1 LKSCAAE
8 KEANTM
14 NNTMLRFYP
23 CDENLDVHYTAVVL
37 NEGLLQVK
45 APGQTGKQ
53 HFESVDAWLA
63 SLPGSPSIDALS
75 IQCQS
80 TKEPKEPVERR
91 ARSEKPKKIKWNV
104 PSKSTARTIESVP
117 WARYVYFMI
126 KEANPELLKNTVIRD
141 LYNEL
146 VSCLTSYAGHIV
158 TRPPYFYKRYCLS
171 NIQPNNGTDTVVGT
185 LPQLFIQK
193 RDLRSG
199 NYQHTS
205 SVYQQ
210 NLLHVLSVYQP
221 LYEQIK
227 FDVLPY
233 MERRLHE
240 KKAKERTRICNRLLE
255 RYNASLMKLT
265 RKFEGQAQ
273 YLRYYINSFE
283 KERASYEEPFQSA
296 IKW

>member
-1 LKSCAAE
+1 MYPLH
-8 KEANTM
+8 
-14 NNTMLRFYP
+14 TMLRFYP

-37 NEGLLQVK
+37 KEGLLQVK

-53 HFESVDAWLA
+53 HFESIDVWLA
-63 SLPGSPSIDALS
+63 SLPGSPSIDALVL
-75 IQCQS
+75 QCQS
-80 TKEPKEPVERR
+80 TKEPKEPR
-91 ARSEKPKKIKWNV
+91 ARVQKQKKVKWNV
-104 PSKSTARTIESVP
+104 PSKSTSRTVDSLP

-158 TRPPYFYKRYCLS
+158 TRPPYFYKRYCPA
-171 NIQPNNGTDTVVGT
+171 NIRPNNGTDTVVGT
-185 LPQLFIQK
+185 LPLLFIQK
-193 RDLRSG
+193 RDLHSG
-199 NYQHTS
+199 SYQHTS

-221 LYEQIK
+221 LYKQIK
-227 FDVLPY
+227 FDVIPY
-233 MERRLHE
+233 MERRVHE
-240 KKAKERTRICNRLLE
+240 KKAKERTRICNRLLA

-273 YLRYYINSFE
+273 YLRHYINSFE
-283 KERASYEEPFQSA
+283 KELATYQEPFQSA
-296 IKW
+296 IIW

>member
-1 LKSCAAE
+1 MYPLH
-8 KEANTM
+8 
-14 NNTMLRFYP
+14 TMLRFYP

-37 NEGLLQVK
+37 KEGLLQVK

-53 HFESVDAWLA
+53 HFESIDAWLA
-63 SLPGSPSIDALS
+63 SLPGSPSIQAIL

-80 TKEPKEPVERR
+80 TKEPKEPRIR
-91 ARSEKPKKIKWNV
+91 AQKPKKVKWNV
-104 PSKSTARTIESVP
+104 PSKNTIRSIDSLP

-146 VSCLTSYAGHIV
+146 VSCLTSYAGHIM
-158 TRPPYFYKRYCLS
+158 TRPPYFYKRYCPA
-171 NIQPNNGTDTVVGT
+171 NIRPNDGTDTVVGT

-193 RDLRSG
+193 RDLHSG
-199 NYQHTS
+199 SYQHTS
-205 SVYQQ
+205 SIFQQ

-227 FDVLPY
+227 FDVIPY
-233 MERRLHE
+233 MERRMYE
-240 KKAKERTRICNRLLE
+240 KKAKERTGVCNRLLT
-255 RYNASLMKLT
+255 RYNTSLMKLT
-265 RKFEGQAQ
+265 RNFEARAQ

-283 KERASYEEPFQSA
+283 KELASLKEPFQPL
-296 IKW
+296 IKL

>member
-1 LKSCAAE
+1 LKLCVA
-8 KEANTM
+8 KKQITTM
-14 NNTMLRFYP
+14 YPPHTVLRFYP

-37 NEGLLQVK
+37 KEGLLQVK

-53 HFESVDAWLA
+53 HFESIDAWLA
-63 SLPGSPSIDALS
+63 SLPGSPPIHALAL
-75 IQCQS
+75 QCQS
-80 TKEPKEPVERR
+80 TKEPKERR
-91 ARSEKPKKIKWNV
+91 VRSEKPKKVKWNV
-104 PSKSTARTIESVP
+104 PSKSTIRSIDSLP

-141 LYNEL
+141 LYNDL
-146 VSCLTSYAGHIV
+146 VACLSSYAGHII

-171 NIQPNNGTDTVVGT
+171 NIQPNNETDTVVGA

-193 RDLRSG
+193 RDLHSG
-199 NYQHTS
+199 SYQHTS

-233 MERRLHE
+233 MERRAYD
-240 KKAKERTRICNRLLE
+240 KKVKERTRICNRLLA

-265 RKFEGQAQ
+265 RKFEHQSHYFRHYIKIFEEELVSYQQA
-273 YLRYYINSFE
+273 FE
-283 KERASYEEPFQSA
+283 SK

>member
-1 LKSCAAE
+1 
-8 KEANTM
+8 
-14 NNTMLRFYP
+14 MLRFYP

-53 HFESVDAWLA
+53 HFESVDAWCA

-80 TKEPKEPVERR
+80 TKEPKEPR
-91 ARSEKPKKIKWNV
+91 ARSEKPKKVKWNV
-104 PSKSTARTIESVP
+104 PSKSTTRSIDSLP
-117 WARYVYFMI
+117 WARYVYCMI

-146 VSCLTSYAGHIV
+146 VSCLTSYTGHIE

-171 NIQPNNGTDTVVGT
+171 SIQLKEGADTIVGV
-185 LPQLFIQK
+185 LPPLFSQH
-193 RDLRSG
+193 RNLQTGD
-199 NYQHTS
+199 YQHTS
-205 SVYQQ
+205 AVFQE
-210 NLLHVLSVYQP
+210 NLNHVLSVYRP

-233 MERRLHE
+233 MERRLYE
-240 KKAKERTRICNRLLE
+240 KKAKERKRVCNFLVA

-265 RKFEGQAQ
+265 RNFEARAQ
-273 YLRYYINSFE
+273 YFRYYINSFE